1 MITTEKMH
9 TTKQTRRLAY
19 QLRISLV
26 FLLVLVGCD
35 TGSTDSGAAAAVP
48 DAGTPASAPLSTE
61 GVDASDTSPWPYGG
75 MVSVANPYAA
85 QAAADVLA
93 NGGHAV
99 DAAIAAHAVLGLV
112 EPQSSGI
119 GGGGFLLVYD
129 RAADE
134 LIAYDGR
141 ETAPAGAKA
150 DMFQVADGTMPFLR
164 AWQSG
169 LAVGVPGA
177 IALYEYAHQRHGRL
191 TMLDDLNAAIT
202 LAEEGFEVS
211 PRLAAMLER
220 IAGPSRLDDNPA
232 TAAYFYPDG
241 AALAAGTLRDNPAY
255 ARTLRAFAEQGSKS
269 FYQGALAEEIA
280 AAVRAEPDP
289 GTLSTADLASY
300 GIVER
305 EAVCGDLPAGGEK
318 VCSMPPPGSGLMQ
331 IMIMSL
337 YDTFVAADELAMAGS
352 SAVAT
357 GNEPGGISL
366 PAFVDA
372 QRLAYADRDHYV
384 ADPAAVQVPTSALID
399 PAYLAVRAS
408 ERVAP
413 NARPGAGDPGAALGG
428 PSLID
433 LWGRDTT
440 DEVPG
445 TTHFSI
451 VDKEGNAVSMT
462 ATVEAPFGSSRW
474 AGGFLLNNQ
483 MTDFARTP
491 TLGGR
496 AVANQVAPGKRP
508 RSSMSPVI
516 VFDESGTLKMV
527 AGSPGGNSIPAYVAK
542 VLIRVLRGGEDVQ
555 SAVNAPNIIARG
567 ESVRVETGVPGGAE
581 SAELLRDLGYP
592 VQERE
597 GENSGLHVIVR
608 TDQGLVG
615 AADPRREGEV
625 IAVR

>member
-1 MITTEKMH
+1 MH
-9 TTKQTRRLAY
+9 TATPKRRLAFD
-19 QLRISLV
+19 LRWPLFLVILLGSL
-26 FLLVLVGCD
+26 LGLAGCD
-35 TGSTDSGAAAAVP
+35 DSSVTPPATVDSGS
-48 DAGTPASAPLSTE
+48 DQELGSDSATTQP
-61 GVDASDTSPWPYGG
+61 PWPYGG

-85 QAAADVLA
+85 QAAAEVIA
-93 NGGHAV
+93 RGGHAV
-99 DAAIAAHAVLGLV
+99 DAAIAAHTVLGLV

-119 GGGGFLLVYD
+119 GGGGFMLVYE
-129 RAADE
+129 RATNQ
-134 LIAYDGR
+134 LVAYDGR
-141 ETAPAGAKA
+141 ETAPLGAVA
-150 DMFQVADGTMPFLR
+150 DMFRAADATMPFLR

-177 IALYEYAHQRHGRL
+177 IALYEYAHERHGRL
-191 TMLDDLNAAIT
+191 TMLDNLDAAIS
-202 LAEEGFEVS
+202 LAEEGFLVS
-211 PRLAAMLER
+211 PRLAAMLAR

-241 AALAAGTLRDNPAY
+241 APLAAGRLRDNPDY
-255 ARTLRAFAEQGSKS
+255 ASTLRAFAAQGKES
-269 FYQGALAEEIA
+269 FYSGALAEEIA
-280 AAVRAEPDP
+280 GAVRAEPDP

-300 GIVER
+300 GVLER
-305 EAVCGDLPAGGEK
+305 EVICGDAPVGGEK
-318 VCSMPPPGSGLMQ
+318 ICSMPPPGSGLMQ
-331 IMIMSL
+331 IMIMTL
-337 YDTFVAADELAMAGS
+337 YDVFQSAEAADGKTAGMAGE
-352 SAVAT
+352 
-357 GNEPGGISL
+357 NEPGGVDL

-384 ADPAAVQVPTSALID
+384 ADPVAVQVPTSALID
-399 PAYLAVRAS
+399 PAYLALRAT
-408 ERVAP
+408 ERFAP
-413 NARPGAGDPGAALGG
+413 DAMPRPGDPGTALGG
-428 PSLID
+428 APLID
-433 LWGRDTT
+433 LWGRDST
-440 DEVPG
+440 DEVAG

-516 VFDESGTLKMV
+516 VFDETGELKMV
-527 AGSPGGNSIPAYVAK
+527 AGSPGGNSIPAYISK
-542 VLIRVLRGGEDVQ
+542 VLIRILRGGEDVQ
-555 SAVNAPNIIARG
+555 SAVDAPNIIARG

-581 SAELLRDLGYP
+581 SAELLRDLGYS

-597 GENSGLHVIVR
+597 GENSGLHIILR
-608 TDQGLVG
+608 TEQGLVG

-625 IAVR
+625 IAVQ

>member
-1 MITTEKMH
+1 
-9 TTKQTRRLAY
+9 
-19 QLRISLV
+19 
-26 FLLVLVGCD
+26 
-35 TGSTDSGAAAAVP
+35 
-48 DAGTPASAPLSTE
+48 
-61 GVDASDTSPWPYGG
+61 

-85 QAAADVLA
+85 QAAADVIA
-93 NGGHAV
+93 KGGHAV
-99 DAAIAAHAVLGLV
+99 DAAIAAHTVLGLV

-119 GGGGFLLVYD
+119 GGGAFMLVYE
-129 RAADE
+129 RAGDQ

-141 ETAPAGAKA
+141 EMAPAGASA
-150 DMFQVADGTMPFLR
+150 EMFRVEDETMGFLR

-177 IALYEYAHQRHGRL
+177 VALYEYAHERHGRM
-191 TMLDDLNAAIT
+191 TMIDNLNAAIS
-202 LAEEGFEVS
+202 LAESGFEVS

-220 IAGPSRLDDNPA
+220 MAGPSRLDDNPA

-241 AALAAGTLRDNPAY
+241 APLAAGTLRDNPDY
-255 ARTLRAFAEQGSKS
+255 ARTLRAFAAEGSES

-280 AAVRAEPDP
+280 GAVRADPDP
-289 GTLSTADLASY
+289 GTLSTTDLANY
-300 GIVER
+300 GVVER
-305 EAVCGDLPAGGEK
+305 EVVCAEMSVGGEK
-318 VCSMPPPGSGLMQ
+318 ICSMPPPGSGLMQ

-337 YDTFVAADELAMAGS
+337 YDAFEAEDTVDNAATDQLEG
-352 SAVAT
+352 
-357 GNEPGGISL
+357 GNEPTGMNL
-366 PAFVDA
+366 VAFVDA

-384 ADPAAVQVPTSALID
+384 ADPVAVEVPTSALID
-399 PAYLAVRAS
+399 PAYLAVRAT
-408 ERVAP
+408 ERFAP
-413 NARPGAGDPGAALGG
+413 DARPRPGDPGAALGND
-428 PSLID
+428 PLID

-440 DEVPG
+440 DEVAG

-496 AVANQVAPGKRP
+496 TVANQVAPGKRP

-516 VFDESGTLKMV
+516 VFDAAGELKMV

-555 SAVNAPNIIARG
+555 SAVDAPNIIARG
-567 ESVRVETGVPGGAE
+567 ESVRVETGVPGGAQ

-592 VQERE
+592 VQERQ
-597 GENSGLHVIVR
+597 GENSGLHVILR
-608 TDQGLVG
+608 NDQGLVG
-615 AADPRREGEV
+615 AADPRREGKV
-625 IAVR
+625 IALQ